1 MLIKIKGLNIMLKE
15 IFYLAIL
22 LCVPFSYAQTKYE
35 LTPGVKGNE
44 ITITLTNSSSV
55 NSALDLTAKISKL
68 SPSLIFNND
77 KQTIGQINPHK
88 ETDVKFVFD
97 VKRNAPV
104 NKTDT
109 VVIKISSSNGV
120 NVSKEFL
127 FTYLAPKD
135 YKLAQNFPNPFNP
148 STTIQYQLP
157 FDSQVNLKVYD
168 ILGKEVTT
176 LINEQQ
182 PAGFKEITFNA
193 QRFASGVYI
202 YRLTAGKFVD
212 TKKMMVLK

>member
-1 MLIKIKGLNIMLKE
+1 MIKKMFYIVILIY
-15 IFYLAIL
+15 FQ
-22 LCVPFSYAQTKYE
+22 VSYTQSKYE
-35 LTPGVKGNE
+35 LIPGVKGNE
-44 ITITLTNSSSV
+44 LTLTLSNTSSLNSAFGLKANITKTSSSLV
-55 NSALDLTAKISKL
+55 FKDTKN
-68 SPSLIFNND
+68 
-77 KQTIGQINPHK
+77 TIGQVNPLK

-109 VVIKISSSNGV
+109 VVIQISSSNGV
-120 NVSKEFL
+120 NVSKEFI
-127 FTYLAPKD
+127 FTYMAPKE

-157 FDSQVNLKVYD
+157 FDCKVSLKVYD
-168 ILGKEVTT
+168 ILGKEVAT
-176 LINEQQ
+176 LINEEQI
-182 PAGFKEITFNA
+182 AGFKEVAFYG

-202 YRLTAGKFVD
+202 YRLTAGNFVD

>member
-1 MLIKIKGLNIMLKE
+1 MAKYL
-15 IFYLAIL
+15 FYLVVLI
-22 LCVPFSYAQTKYE
+22 CFHITYAQTKYE

-44 ITITLTNSSSV
+44 LTLTLSNISS
-55 NSALDLTAKISKL
+55 NISALDLKAKILKPS
-68 SPSLIFNND
+68 SSLIFNKD
-77 KQTIGQINPHK
+77 IQILGQVNPHN
-88 ETDVKFVFD
+88 ETDIKFVFD

-109 VVIKISSSNGV
+109 VVIQINSSNGV

-135 YKLAQNFPNPFNP
+135 YKLAQNYPNPFNP

-157 FDSQVNLKVYD
+157 FDSRVSLIIYD
-168 ILGKEVTT
+168 ILGKEVAT

-202 YRLTAGKFVD
+202 YRLSAGKFVD